1 MILHSFHAIQP
12 ARKLT
17 RGLDGG
23 HSVAIILPD
32 NFNVREVYQYIA
44 SARDI
49 STALQMQLLDV
60 LHADKTT
67 SGGNYLS
74 SREAGLMEDPTDYDP
89 APGGGK
95 GSGAVLR
102 SSPSPTADMKKGVER
117 GPMLFSAPTQRWVDY
132 AVTKIT
138 LDSNYERTEADKA
151 AGRAFL
157 RSIRSEEGFRKS
169 LDGSPVKI
177 VEERDTLELSG
188 QPIGAAILSELS
200 GKGLILFDA
209 EDSAVS
215 GGVTVPALTGH
226 VFINS
231 SPSVLAIA
239 PTPGDAPAMPSFFA
253 EIKSV
258 MEEAEQP
265 PNG

>member
-1 MILHSFHAIQP
+1 MIAFFFDTI
-12 ARKLT
+12 
-17 RGLDGG
+17 
-23 HSVAIILPD
+23 
-32 NFNVREVYQYIA
+32 VREN
-44 SARDI
+44 
-49 STALQMQLLDV
+49 
-60 LHADKTT
+60 
-67 SGGNYLS
+67 GG
-74 SREAGLMEDPTDYDP
+74 RA
-89 APGGGK
+89 
-95 GSGAVLR
+95 
-102 SSPSPTADMKKGVER
+102 SSPKQR
-117 GPMLFSAPTQRWVDY
+117 GVDY
-132 AVTKIT
+132 AVTK
-138 LDSNYERTEADKA
+138 
-151 AGRAFL
+151 
-157 RSIRSEEGFRKS
+157 SI
-169 LDGSPVKI
+169 LDGSYEPT
-177 VEERDTLELSG
+177 EESKATARAFERVIRQDEELRRAFGGRPPRDIETRLARELRG
-188 QPIGAAILSELS
+188 QPIGAAILAELS

>member
-1 MILHSFHAIQP
+1 MIAFFFDTI
-12 ARKLT
+12 
-17 RGLDGG
+17 
-23 HSVAIILPD
+23 
-32 NFNVREVYQYIA
+32 VREN
-44 SARDI
+44 
-49 STALQMQLLDV
+49 
-60 LHADKTT
+60 
-67 SGGNYLS
+67 GG
-74 SREAGLMEDPTDYDP
+74 RA
-89 APGGGK
+89 
-95 GSGAVLR
+95 
-102 SSPSPTADMKKGVER
+102 SSPKQR
-117 GPMLFSAPTQRWVDY
+117 GVDY
-132 AVTKIT
+132 AVTKSI
-138 LDSNYERTEADKA
+138 LDGSYELTEADRA
-151 AGRAFL
+151 AARAFERAIRQGDEL
-157 RSIRSEEGFRKS
+157 RGQFGGF
-169 LDGSPVKI
+169 PP
-177 VEERDTLELSG
+177 RDIKARLPRELRDWRTS
-188 QPIGAAILSELS
+188 AAILSELS

>member
-1 MILHSFHAIQP
+1 MRA
-12 ARKLT
+12 
-17 RGLDGG
+17 
-23 HSVAIILPD
+23 
-32 NFNVREVYQYIA
+32 
-44 SARDI
+44 
-49 STALQMQLLDV
+49 
-60 LHADKTT
+60 
-67 SGGNYLS
+67 
-74 SREAGLMEDPTDYDP
+74 
-89 APGGGK
+89 
-95 GSGAVLR
+95 
-102 SSPSPTADMKKGVER
+102 GVER
-117 GPMLFSAPTQRWVDY
+117 GQMRFSSPTQRGVDY
-132 AVTKIT
+132 AVTKSI
-138 LDSNYERTEADKA
+138 LDGSYELTEADKA

-157 RSIRSEEGFRKS
+157 RSIRSDEGFRKS
-169 LDGSPVKI
+169 LDGPPVKI

-188 QPIGAAILSELS
+188 QPIGAAILAELS

-231 SPSVLAIA
+231 SRSVLAIA
-239 PTPGDAPAMPSFFA
+239 PTLGDAPAMSSFFA